1 MDSCMVYAIPCYYH
15 ELCQGKRDDEVS
27 QNIFC
32 DIRHHITERDNITL

>member
-15 ELCQGKRDDEVS
+15 ELYQGKRHGEAL

-32 DIRHHITERDNITL
+32 DICHHITERDNITL